1 MCVHISLDTPDQ
13 QDIRIILYYYT
24 GYLVMMS
31 SGALRSDW
39 KLTET
44 GAEAGAREKFVWE
57 WGVRH
62 RLQ

>member
-44 GAEAGAREKFVWE
+44 GAGAGARKKFVWE
-57 WGVRH
+57 
-62 RLQ
+62 